1 MPRAEFGSDFDNG
14 VHAIRGRPSIYFPL
28 ATMLTFTSAVGKL
41 NCRVLGQHHTL
52 LQVISRSYCQVFVKS
67 YNFVF
72 EKINIQYAAKNQVK
86 CISIRHVFCQ
96 KSTRKLRFCI
106 TSVLVSTNMSMTLF
120 RKHFLLSKTI
130 HKGPT
135 VQK

>member
-1 MPRAEFGSDFDNG
+1 MR
-14 VHAIRGRPSIYFPL
+14 H
-28 ATMLTFTSAVGKL
+28 
-41 NCRVLGQHHTL
+41 NCRLQYNNHKTL
-52 LQVISRSYCQVFVKS
+52 KCSYMKLIITSFTTILKWISLTMNCERIGTMSHCSYCQVFVKS

-72 EKINIQYAAKNQVK
+72 EKINIQYAPYQKLQKNQVK

-120 RKHFLLSKTI
+120 RKHFVLSKTI

-135 VQK
+135 VPK